1 MGGFGNILEVD
12 EALLGKKPTYGHGHV
27 TKVFKIWVLGILQ
40 RDKISNIKHCILVPV
55 IKRDQITIGE
65 VFDKYLDY
73 NSVLFSDCW
82 SSYVPLGYNFLAHC
96 RVNHSKEFVNYKET
110 I

>member
-1 MGGFGNILEVD
+1 MV
-12 EALLGKKPTYGHGHV
+12 
-27 TKVFKIWVLGILQ
+27 
-40 RDKISNIKHCILVPV
+40 
-55 IKRDQITIGE
+55 KRDQITIGE